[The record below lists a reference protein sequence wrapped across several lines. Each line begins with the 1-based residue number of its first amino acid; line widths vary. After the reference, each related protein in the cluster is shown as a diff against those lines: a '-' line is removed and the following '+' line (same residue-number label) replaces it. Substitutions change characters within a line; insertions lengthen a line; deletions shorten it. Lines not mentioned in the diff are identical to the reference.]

1 MGALNT
7 WTVRRPVL
15 AAVLAGALA
24 GPGQVPVS
32 FAPLTLVMLAGA
44 FVLHRRCEGPKK
56 AAFVG
61 FGFGFGYFVVTL
73 HWILEPFL
81 VDIARHGWM
90 APFALAGLAAG
101 MALFWAAAGALAKL
115 LTGTQGQAVAWAVA
129 LASAELTRSYVLT
142 GFPWA
147 LIGHVWIGW
156 GPMQLA
162 AWVGPHGLTLLTGLI
177 PALLVGLWPRRE
189 AVLATAVVAVG
200 LFGAGIWLARQ
211 PVPEGPGTMI
221 RLVQPNAP
229 QHLKWHPD
237 HVRRFFDLQVAF
249 TGAGDPDARPDLIV
263 WPETAVPTRLENA
276 EYALSLVSEAA
287 QGVPVALGIQRFEAG
302 HAFNSLAIVDAE
314 GLVAEVYDKH
324 HLVPFGEYI
333 PALWVFRYLP
343 FGAFVQEHGFGYTP
357 GPGARLLDL
366 GALGRVLPLI
376 CYEAIFPQDLRVSER
391 PDWLLQVTNDAWF
404 GNWVGPYQHLA
415 QARLRAV
422 EQGLPMVRVANTG
435 VSAMIDPQGRVT
447 AQLPLNEAGFR
458 DVLLPGSLAPTVYAA
473 TGDGPWA
480 VLYLLLLGG
489 VRGAARRIPIDV
501 GRAQN

>member
-1 MGALNT
+1 MGGLKKWAE
-7 WTVRRPVL
+7 RRPIW
-15 AAVLAGALA
+15 AALLAGAVA
-24 GPGQVPVS
+24 GLGQVPVS
-32 FAPLTLVMLAGA
+32 LAPITLVILAVV
-44 FVLHRRCEGPKK
+44 FHLHRRCPAPKT
-56 AAFVG
+56 AAIVG
-61 FGFGFGYFVVTL
+61 FGFGFGYFLVTL
-73 HWILEPFL
+73 LWILEPFF

-101 MALFWAAAGALAKL
+101 MALFWAVAGALAKL
-115 LTGTQGQAVAWAVA
+115 VSGPWAQALAWAAA
-129 LASAELTRSYVLT
+129 LALAELARSYVLT

-162 AWVGPHGLTLLTGLI
+162 AWIGPHGLTFLTVLF
-177 PALLVGLWPRRE
+177 PALMLGLWPKRA
-189 AVLATAVVAVG
+189 AVLATAAVALALAG
-200 LFGAGIWLARQ
+200 GGAWQARQ
-211 PVPEGPGTMI
+211 PVPDGPGTVV
-221 RLVQPNAP
+221 RLVQPNAA

-237 HVRRFFDLQVAF
+237 HVREFFDLQVAL
-249 TGAGDPDARPDLIV
+249 TAAGDPKTRPDLIV

-276 EYALSLVSEAA
+276 GYALALVSEAA

-302 HAFNSLAIVDAE
+302 EAFNSLAVIDSTGAVT
-314 GLVAEVYDKH
+314 EVYDKH

-357 GPGARLLDL
+357 GPGARVLDL

-422 EQGLPMVRVANTG
+422 EQGLPMARVANTG
-435 VSAMIDPQGRVT
+435 VSAMIDPRGTVT
-447 AQLPLNEAGFR
+447 AQLPLNKAGYR
-458 DVLLPGSLAPTVYAA
+458 DVLLPGALAPTVYAS

-480 VLYLLLLGG
+480 VLYLLLLGAAW
-489 VRGAARRIPIDV
+489 GAKRRIPIDL
-501 GRAQN
+501 RSART